1 MEERAE
7 RRPPPGP
14 SLVEELLNR
23 TRQFLA
29 GMVADYAK
37 RSVDDLLRW
46 VLGRATRYAVSAALF
61 ILAAAFLLLGGARGL
76 IAAGLPPH
84 LAYLAIGATSLLAG
98 VVTLKCCAPACG
110 SK

>member
-1 MEERAE
+1 VEERDE

-14 SLVEELLNR
+14 SLVEELMNR

-37 RSVDDLLRW
+37 RSLEEFLRW
-46 VLGRATRYAVSAALF
+46 TLGRTVRYAVSAALF
-61 ILAAAFLLLGGARGL
+61 IMAAGFLLLGGAQTL
-76 IAAGLPPH
+76 IVSGLPSH

-98 VVTLKCCAPACG
+98 FVTLKCFSCPA
-110 SK
+110 KA